1 MHNHPL
7 RSFIMATGGTSFSAL
22 GLRCRAPRPPSK
34 APTAEQMM
42 LLHNGRQ
49 TGRAK
54 GAAHAHSRL
63 CTAVGCYS
71 NGRKRTIIDE
81 NRHRQGSL
89 LWAGKQQ
96 RNTMCL
102 LTHPPAHDK
111 ASDSGDHGDAAE
123 WTTDGPEVCSCTG
136 AQPAVHC
143 VGLQKH
149 WTTKDHQRR
158 VLASRTIIVMNRRS
172 ETKHHVPL
180 DTHSSLC
187 QS

>member
-1 MHNHPL
+1 MCE
-7 RSFIMATGGTSFSAL
+7 TG
-22 GLRCRAPRPPSK
+22 PSTTRTGIDK
-34 APTAEQMM
+34 DHCCEQ
-42 LLHNGRQ
+42 
-49 TGRAK
+49 A
-54 GAAHAHSRL
+54 
-63 CTAVGCYS
+63 
-71 NGRKRTIIDE
+71 
-81 NRHRQGSL
+81 
-89 LWAGKQQ
+89 KQQ

-180 DTHSSLC
+180 DTHSSLAKLATTESIEKLQDGRQTCRRRASAQRHSRRDAALGC
-187 QS
+187 QRNGRHNNISDEYRR